1 MKKKIIIFVS
11 IILVVGIITSIT
23 CLILFNNKT
32 KPANK
37 NNEETKKTIALEKVD
52 KGVYVYNINK
62 SNDEY
67 IYETIID
74 NNSIYTVEKNENK
87 NTVYKKDIYTNE
99 YTKVNDINL
108 NDNKYCY
115 IENKYIVC
123 DTLNKKE
130 VFTANL
136 DIIYSGEP
144 KKIIPYKNSYI
155 ETNNEKIIFD
165 NNEYAKVNKNFKN
178 YNVYNY
184 STFSNNAFI
193 YYGNFEGE
201 NCLFNF
207 NEKKCEEF
215 DFFTVKEYQDGLFYT
230 EKDKLHTINTVTNE
244 RKEYTLPVKD
254 PLSEESQVYKENFI
268 YFKDDYIR
276 IYDLNNP
283 GKVKLLDTRINLNI
297 FTLKIVNDLL
307 YIINENTIYVI
318 DLNDIETKELTSE
331 EITTLLDERLNT
343 KLANI
348 ENEYGITIKVKKSA
362 DVKFDF
368 WSQEIVGEKRYDAIN
383 DSLDTLET
391 SLKSFNKDIFKE
403 FIHGEYTGFQIYI
416 ASTIESPNPIDGEEF
431 KYYDKYTI
439 IAQTSGFE
447 RTFYHE
453 LLHAL
458 EDAVTTKHQ
467 DIFKNWNSYNP
478 KGFKY
483 GSFDYYKIYS
493 AQRYTIDFGSEDV
506 YFIDNYSQT
515 DEMEDRARIFENLA
529 VKNTEKITKY
539 PNILKKA
546 KYEMEELIKYYPS
559 LSESPVFEAIK

>member
-1 MKKKIIIFVS
+1 MKKKIIIFIS

-32 KPANK
+32 KPGNK
-37 NNEETKKTIALEKVD
+37 NNEENKKTIALEKVD
-52 KGVYVYNINK
+52 KGIYVYNINK

-74 NNSIYTVEKNENK
+74 NNSIYTIEKNENK
-87 NTVYKKDIYTNE
+87 NTIYKKDIYTNE

-136 DIIYSGEP
+136 DLVYSGDQ

-165 NNEYAKVNKNFKN
+165 NKEYAKVNKDFKN

-193 YYGNFEGE
+193 YYGNFEEE

-215 DFFTVKEYQDGLFYT
+215 DFFTVKEYQDGLFYM
-230 EKDKLHTINTVTNE
+230 ENDKLHTINTLNNE

-254 PLSEESQVYKENFI
+254 PLSEASEVYKENFI

-307 YIINENTIYVI
+307 YIINENNIYII
-318 DLNDIETKELTSE
+318 DLNDIETKELTEE

-348 ENEYGITIKVKKSA
+348 ENEYGITIKIKEAA
-362 DVKFDF
+362 DIKFDF
-368 WSQEIVGEKRYDAIN
+368 WSQEIVGEKKYDSIN

-391 SLKSFNKDIFKE
+391 SLKSFNKEIFKE

-431 KYYDKYTI
+431 RYYDKYTI
-439 IAQTSGFE
+439 IVQTSGFE

-506 YFIDNYSQT
+506 YFIDNYSET

-529 VKNTEKITKY
+529 VKNAEKITKY

-559 LSESPVFEAIK
+559 LSESLVFEAIK